1 MNCKTQG
8 AVCPRKTLVAAT
20 LAALLCGAMA
30 PISAQAEVLDIHK
43 MSADGINGLIGDTDR
58 KAAFSSDATYDGLN
72 VDVTSPV
79 RWNQL
84 TLQVRSGST
93 LTINGDTTFRQ
104 FSNSVNHGNDIGN
117 YGIYV
122 GDSGS
127 TLNLNG
133 NVDIFM
139 REGDGVEF
147 SSTDHYIGTNGIY
160 VYGTDSNETKVNVGK
175 AGGTTR
181 IWVIGDKPDAISI
194 KGGSSGVA
202 AVELVSTNN
211 QMVGSVDMMGNIL
224 ATDTFKATF
233 SGSDAYWFGD
243 EQDLNNS
250 YSDTTKAS
258 NYFQTFDLTVENGA
272 QYSYFGQTENFTRTV
287 SFWGMTF
294 TFKYD
299 TIKKRLSGITLQNG
313 GIINLKDDDLKAKYA
328 EIGLDSYLPDEMASV
343 DHDYI
348 RIGKLNGTGGIFRL
362 DLNPEDHTKSD
373 MIFIEGSS
381 DAGEHQLEISD
392 VESLTSITEDNPLR
406 FATVAKDAG
415 ITFTDKTIAPAE
427 SLYDYK
433 VVIDSEDYSA
443 DDSRN
448 AEYMDRIKADYSFYD
463 ASEFEGGT
471 NWFISRV
478 DKTVTPAAD
487 AIVDAGSA
495 SYDAIVSMDS
505 YHDRTSELERDP
517 SGLWVRYR
525 HGGMGAKNHYTAD
538 YNAVSV
544 GLDAAYMP
552 DHSVGA
558 AFTYTKSDAELE
570 TLEGKDKLKGY
581 EGMLYTSYNDGTQY
595 LDLVGRFG
603 RVNSSLSGDSAIS
616 GKYHT
621 TYGAISAEYGYKF
634 RANENVFLEP
644 EAQIQYARLGSSSY
658 RNGRGITAKIDSAD
672 SVIGR
677 IGARA
682 GFEMDEDGLAVSG
695 YFTANILHQ
704 FTDGQDARL
713 SAGADSISRSWG
725 DKGTWYNM
733 GLAANIVAN
742 KKLGFQFAVS
752 KDFGGDVDDAWFLQ
766 ARMNYKF

>member
-1 MNCKTQG
+1 
-8 AVCPRKTLVAAT
+8 
-20 LAALLCGAMA
+20 
-30 PISAQAEVLDIHK
+30 
-43 MSADGINGLIGDTDR
+43 
-58 KAAFSSDATYDGLN
+58 
-72 VDVTSPV
+72 
-79 RWNQL
+79 
-84 TLQVRSGST
+84 
-93 LTINGDTTFRQ
+93 
-104 FSNSVNHGNDIGN
+104 
-117 YGIYV
+117 
-122 GDSGS
+122 
-127 TLNLNG
+127 
-133 NVDIFM
+133 
-139 REGDGVEF
+139 
-147 SSTDHYIGTNGIY
+147 
-160 VYGTDSNETKVNVGK
+160 
-175 AGGTTR
+175 
-181 IWVIGDKPDAISI
+181 
-194 KGGSSGVA
+194 
-202 AVELVSTNN
+202 
-211 QMVGSVDMMGNIL
+211 
-224 ATDTFKATF
+224 
-233 SGSDAYWFGD
+233 
-243 EQDLNNS
+243 
-250 YSDTTKAS
+250 
-258 NYFQTFDLTVENGA
+258 
-272 QYSYFGQTENFTRTV
+272 
-287 SFWGMTF
+287 
-294 TFKYD
+294 
-299 TIKKRLSGITLQNG
+299 
-313 GIINLKDDDLKAKYA
+313 
-328 EIGLDSYLPDEMASV
+328 
-343 DHDYI
+343 
-348 RIGKLNGTGGIFRL
+348 
-362 DLNPEDHTKSD
+362 
-373 MIFIEGSS
+373 
-381 DAGEHQLEISD
+381 
-392 VESLTSITEDNPLR
+392 
-406 FATVAKDAG
+406 
-415 ITFTDKTIAPAE
+415 
-427 SLYDYK
+427 
-433 VVIDSEDYSA
+433 
-443 DDSRN
+443 
-448 AEYMDRIKADYSFYD
+448 
-463 ASEFEGGT
+463 
-471 NWFISRV
+471 
-478 DKTVTPAAD
+478 
-487 AIVDAGSA
+487 
-495 SYDAIVSMDS
+495 MDS

-621 TYGAISAEYGYKF
+621 TYGAVSAEYGYKF

-658 RNGRGITAKIDSAD
+658 KNGRGITTKIDSAD